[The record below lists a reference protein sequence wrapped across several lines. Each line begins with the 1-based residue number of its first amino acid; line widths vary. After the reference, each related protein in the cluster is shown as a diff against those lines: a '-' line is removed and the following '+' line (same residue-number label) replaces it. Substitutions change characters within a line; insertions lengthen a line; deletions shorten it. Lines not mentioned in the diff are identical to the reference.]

1 LVAVPQASSLRCL
14 KGSKPNIE
22 WIDKET
28 MTEILMEILIIVT
41 LIILNGLFAMS
52 EMAIVTAR
60 KVRLQQMAQN
70 GSKGAEAALDLADTP
85 NRLLSTLQIGITLV
99 GIFAGA
105 IGGATIAQALA
116 ETLSQVS
123 AFEPYAAIVSIILV
137 VGSITLLTVVL
148 GELVPKRIALQNTE
162 AIAAAVARPMRTLSI
177 LAWPAVR
184 LLSAVT
190 DGILKILGID
200 AQAKTSLTEEEI
212 RMLVD
217 QGARAGIIEKFER
230 DMVES
235 VFLLGDR
242 TLEAIMTPRPEI
254 VWLDVN
260 ASQEMIRETVQNSV
274 HSRFPVCDGT
284 IDKTLGLVRAKDLL
298 ANCLAG
304 ERLALSDVMQDPLF
318 APDNAQALQVL
329 ERFRETG
336 VHLAM
341 LVDEYGGIEGL
352 VTSFDIL
359 EAIVGDIP
367 TMAEIEQPPI
377 VQRKDGSWLVEGLT
391 SIDDFKRLFDV
402 RSLPG
407 EGTYQTVG
415 GFVVFMLGSLPAAG
429 SHFGYGGFRF
439 EVADMDGRRVD
450 KVIVEK
456 GPNPQLQEEENQS

>member
-1 LVAVPQASSLRCL
+1 
-14 KGSKPNIE
+14 
-22 WIDKET
+22 
-28 MTEILMEILIIVT
+28 MTEIFLETIIILILIIV
-41 LIILNGLFAMS
+41 NGVLAMS
-52 EMAIVTAR
+52 EMAIVTSR
-60 KVRLQQMAQN
+60 RVRLQQMAQN
-70 GSKGAEAALDLADTP
+70 GNRGAEAALDLAETP
-85 NRLLSTLQIGITLV
+85 NRFLSTLQIGITLV

-105 IGGATIAQALA
+105 IGGATIARAL
-116 ETLSQVS
+116 TDLLSQ
-123 AFEPYAAIVSIILV
+123 ADALEPYAGVISLVIV
-137 VGSITLLTVVL
+137 VGTITFMTVLL
-148 GELVPKRIALQNTE
+148 GELVPKRIALQKTE
-162 AIAAAVARPMRTLSI
+162 SIAAAVARPMRALSVV
-177 LAWPAVR
+177 AWPVVR
-184 LLSAVT
+184 LLSLVT
-190 DGILKILGID
+190 DGILTILGID
-200 AQAKTSLTEEEI
+200 TEVKTSLTEEEI

-217 QGARAGIIEKFER
+217 QGARAGIIEEVER

-260 ASQEMIRETVQNSV
+260 APQEQVRQTVQGSS
-274 HSRFPVCDGT
+274 HSRFPVCDGNL
-284 IDKTLGLVRAKDLL
+284 DKALGLVRAKDLL

-304 ERLALSDVMQDPLF
+304 ERLSLSEVMQDPLF
-318 APDNAQALQVL
+318 AAETAQALQVL
-329 ERFRETG
+329 DRFRETG

-367 TMAEIEQPPI
+367 TMAEIDQPPMI
-377 VQRKDGSWLVEGLT
+377 QRKDGSWLVDGLT
-391 SIDDFKRLFDV
+391 SVDDFKRTFEI

-429 SHFGYGGFRF
+429 SHFGYGGLRF

-450 KVIVEK
+450 KVMVDK
-456 GPNPQLQEEENQS
+456 GPAEMQVSAESAD

>member
-1 LVAVPQASSLRCL
+1 MS
-14 KGSKPNIE
+14 
-22 WIDKET
+22 
-28 MTEILMEILIIVT
+28 EILLETAVIFLLV
-41 LIILNGLFAMS
+41 ILNGLLAMS
-52 EMAIVTAR
+52 ELAIVSSR
-60 KVRLQQMAQN
+60 RVRLQQMAQDGN
-70 GSKGAEAALDLADTP
+70 RGAEVALDLAETP
-85 NRLLSTLQIGITLV
+85 NRFLSTLQVGITLV

-105 IGGATIAQALA
+105 IGGATIAAAL
-116 ETLSQVS
+116 TDLLSQVS
-123 AFEPYAAIVSIILV
+123 ALEPYAAVISLAIV
-137 VGSITLLTVVL
+137 VGTITIFTVVL

-162 AIAAAVARPMRTLSI
+162 NIAAAVARPMRTLSKI
-177 LAWPAVR
+177 AWPIVR
-184 LLSAVT
+184 LLSLAT
-190 DGILKILGID
+190 DGVLALLRID
-200 AQAKTSLTEEEI
+200 TKRKTSFTEEEI

-217 QGARAGIIEKFER
+217 QGARAGIIEEIER

-242 TLEAIMTPRPEI
+242 TLETIMTPRPEI

-260 ASQEMIRETVQNSV
+260 APQEQIRQTVQGSS
-274 HSRFPVCDGT
+274 HSRFPVCDGNL
-284 IDKTLGLVRAKDLL
+284 DKALGLVRAKDLL

-304 ERLALSDVMQDPLF
+304 ERLKLSEVMQDPLF

-336 VHLAM
+336 VHLAI

-367 TMAEIEQPPI
+367 TMAEIDQPPI
-377 VQRKDGSWLVEGLT
+377 LQRQDGTWLVDGLT
-391 SIDDFKRLFDV
+391 SVDDFKRTFDI

-415 GFVVFMLGSLPAAG
+415 GFVVFMWGSLPSAG
-429 SHFGYGGFRF
+429 NHFGYGGIRF

-450 KVIVEK
+450 KVIVEM
-456 GPNPQLQEEENQS
+456 GPTGELADAEAPEQSFS

>member
-1 LVAVPQASSLRCL
+1 MS
-14 KGSKPNIE
+14 
-22 WIDKET
+22 
-28 MTEILMEILIIVT
+28 EILLETIIILT
-41 LIILNGLFAMS
+41 LIVVNGLLAMS
-52 EMAIVTAR
+52 EMAIVTSR
-60 KVRLQQMAQN
+60 RVRLQQMAQDGN
-70 GSKGAEAALDLADTP
+70 RGAEAALDLAETP
-85 NRLLSTLQIGITLV
+85 NRFLSTLQIGITLV

-105 IGGATIAQALA
+105 IGGATIARAVADL
-116 ETLSQVS
+116 LSQ
-123 AFEPYAAIVSIILV
+123 ADALEPYAGLISLVIV
-137 VGSITLLTVVL
+137 VGTITFLTVLL
-148 GELVPKRIALQNTE
+148 GELVPKRIALLKTE
-162 AIAAAVARPMRTLSI
+162 SIAAAVARPMRALSVV
-177 LAWPAVR
+177 AWPVVR
-184 LLSAVT
+184 LLSLVT
-190 DGILKILGID
+190 DGILTLLGID
-200 AQAKTSLTEEEI
+200 TEVKTSLTEEEI

-217 QGARAGIIEKFER
+217 QGARAGIIEEVER

-260 ASQEMIRETVQNSV
+260 APQEQIRLTVQGSSN
-274 HSRFPVCDGT
+274 SRFPVCDGHL
-284 IDKTLGLVRAKDLL
+284 DKTLGLVRAKDLL

-304 ERLALSDVMQDPLF
+304 ERLSLSEVMQDPLF
-318 APDNAQALQVL
+318 VPESAQALQVL

-367 TMAEIEQPPI
+367 TLAEIDQPPMI
-377 VQRKDGSWLVEGLT
+377 QRKDGSWLVDGLT
-391 SIDDFKRLFDV
+391 SVDDFKRALEI

-407 EGTYQTVG
+407 EGTFQTVG

-429 SHFGYGGFRF
+429 SHFGYGGMRF

-450 KVIVEK
+450 KVMVEK
-456 GPNPQLQEEENQS
+456 GPTESQVSAESPD